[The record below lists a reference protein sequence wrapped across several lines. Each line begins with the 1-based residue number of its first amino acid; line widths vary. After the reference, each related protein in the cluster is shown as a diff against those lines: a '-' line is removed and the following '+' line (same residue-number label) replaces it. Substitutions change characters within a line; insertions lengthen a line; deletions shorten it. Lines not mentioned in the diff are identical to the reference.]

1 MTVAPE
7 LIAALVTVIVSVI
20 GAGIRKVWVWGW
32 TYQAEVEEKLFWRAA
47 ALKLMNHVDAAIG
60 IVERKS
66 DGA

>member
-32 TYQAEVEEKLFWRAA
+32 AYQAEVEEKLFWRTA
-47 ALKLMNHVDAAIG
+47 ALKLMSLNDTAIG
-60 IVERKS
+60 IAERKVP
-66 DGA
+66 GA